1 MFLLFLCGFE
11 SVTSFLRLRTGTRL
25 GVVLV
30 QRDLFFEEEEKGPPL
45 STDPLLFMRVPKLPE
60 NNEQVTRKKKKVPQG
75 EYGVKIQK
83 HLVKINTVSPHLTT
97 RFEGESFAFSSRV
110 RT

>member
-11 SVTSFLRLRTGTRL
+11 SVTPFLRLRTGTRL

-30 QRDLFFEEEEKGPPL
+30 PRDLFFEEEEKGPPL

-60 NNEQVTRKKKKVPQG
+60 NNEQVTRKKKKSPKG
-75 EYGVKIQK
+75 S
-83 HLVKINTVSPHLTT
+83 TVLKYKSTWLK
-97 RFEGESFAFSSRV
+97 
-110 RT
+110 